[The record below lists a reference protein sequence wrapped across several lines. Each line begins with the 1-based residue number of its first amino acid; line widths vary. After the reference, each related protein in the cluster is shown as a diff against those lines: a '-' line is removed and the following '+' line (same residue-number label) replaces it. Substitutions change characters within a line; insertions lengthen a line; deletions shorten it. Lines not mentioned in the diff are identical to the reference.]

1 MNILAAVFTVSAV
14 SWIVTREK
22 LFEDL
27 QKWARL
33 QHDAAPS
40 KWQKKLYYLPMC
52 AFCIAPWLA
61 ALVCLTYGIELRWF
75 FPVVW
80 LAYLNLGL
88 LAKVRA

>member
-33 QHDAAPS
+33 QHDTAPS
-40 KWQKKLYYLPMC
+40 KWQKKIWYPLGCM
-52 AFCIAPWLA
+52 FCLCPWVA
-61 ALVCLTYGIELRWF
+61 ALVCVTFRVDVRWYF
-75 FPVVW
+75 GVVW
-80 LAYLNLGL
+80 LSYWNLV
-88 LAKVRA
+88 AFSKVRG